1 MALNFKNKK
10 IDLPKFIGADDSD
23 TAVLF
28 IHGLGGS
35 CHTWCDFASHLNETW
50 DGIDSFSLEY
60 DEYYKR
66 YSKIPIISQIM
77 VLYGIFNGKNISMLS
92 EHLKSVISENCS
104 DYENVI
110 IVCHSMGGLIAR
122 KYLVDKIKKD
132 KHLGKIKCLITYATP
147 HHGSFLGNFF
157 SIIFYHP
164 LKFLF
169 ISKLLQVHELS
180 QNSSFIQNLNKDW
193 SDLRV
198 EDKIDFIRVVGMQD
212 WVVRIKSAQF
222 SEHDENVRPVAN
234 KDHFNI
240 IKPLKDIKDV
250 AFQVTF
256 NYLKKFRI
264 KLEREKELLE
274 SQEEYS

>member
-1 MALNFKNKK
+1 MALNLKSKK
-10 IDLPKFIGADDSD
+10 DLPKFIGSQDSD

-28 IHGLGGS
+28 IHGLGGN
-35 CHTWCDFASHLNETW
+35 CYTWLNFATHLNENW
-50 DGIDSFSLEY
+50 DGKDSFSLEY

-66 YSKIPIISQIM
+66 WLSFPIISQM
-77 VLYGIFNGKNISMLS
+77 MTVYNIFNGKNIGMLS

-104 DYENVI
+104 EYDNII

-122 KYLVDKIKKD
+122 KFLVDKLKKD

-147 HHGSFLGNFF
+147 HHGSFIGNVF

-164 LKFLF
+164 LRLLF
-169 ISKLLQVHELS
+169 ISKLIQIYELS
-180 QNSSFIQNLNKDW
+180 KNSSFIQNLNKDW

-212 WVVRIKSAQF
+212 WVVRNNSARF
-222 SEHDENVRPVAN
+222 KEHDDHVHTIAN

-250 AFQVTF
+250 AFQVTY

-264 KLEREKELLE
+264 KMERERELLE
-274 SQEEYS
+274 SQEEYD